1 MRKASILLIVVL
13 ALIFGACKKEKAKVE
28 LIEGWFPWTGYIGGL
43 YAMNKTDSLYN
54 LDFKIVDGADNINP
68 VQLVLAD
75 KYKFGVTG
83 AEAIIAANINTG
95 ADLVAIGV
103 VNYKSA
109 TCFLSLPESSILKI
123 QDFQGKVI
131 GILSGTETETIYK
144 ALKKKFKLQIDSIKN
159 EVEAPYDLQ
168 TFLLKKYDVRPGFT
182 YDEAVTLD
190 MKGIKYNILYPEDYG
205 ISTLGGVYFTRRKTI
220 KENPELVQK
229 VVNSIAMGWELALEN
244 PEEGVIL
251 LKQHDPANI
260 DIKREDACFK
270 KGLEYFKGEN
280 DSVLYAS
287 DKSWKN
293 FENVLKS
300 IDRVPSSF
308 DIKSSYDNSFI
319 INYFK
324 SKNEGK

>member
-1 MRKASILLIVVL
+1 MKKLGLLLIVF
-13 ALIFGACKKEKAKVE
+13 ALILSACNKEKSKVE

-43 YAMNKTDSLYN
+43 YAMNKTDSLYE

-75 KYKFGVTG
+75 KYKFGVAG
-83 AEAIIAANINTG
+83 AEAIIAANVNTG

-109 TCFLSLPESSILKI
+109 TCFLSLPENNINTI
-123 QDFQGKVI
+123 QDFQGKKI

-144 ALKKKFKLQIDSIKN
+144 ELKKKFNLQIDSINN
-159 EVEAPYDLQ
+159 EIEAPYDLQ

-190 MKGIKYNILYPEDYG
+190 MKGIKYNILYPEEYG

-220 KENPELVQK
+220 EENPELVQK
-229 VVNSIAMGWELALEN
+229 VVSSIAMGWEIALEN
-244 PEEGVIL
+244 PGEGVL
-251 LKQHDPANI
+251 LLQQHDPANI
-260 DIKREDACFK
+260 DIKREEACFT

-287 DKSWKN
+287 DKSWNN

-300 IDRVPSSF
+300 IGRIPQKF
-308 DIKSSYDNSFI
+308 DIKSSYDNFFI
-319 INYFK
+319 MNYFK
-324 SKNEGK
+324 EKNEGK